1 MIHRLRGR
9 LDESMR
15 LRGSLDVASKKDHS
29 AGLQEL

>member
-15 LRGSLDVASKKDHS
+15 LRGSLDVAAKEDNS
-29 AGLQEL
+29 AGLQQL